1 VSTTPAAAGGPPS
14 QVSLAA
20 AEALEIRPARA
31 ADDAPRDALVR
42 ALPGGSPFHLSAW
55 RRAVERC
62 FGHEPCDLVASEGGR
77 LVGVLPLMRVRSPFG
92 ARALLSVP
100 YAVYGGAVAT
110 RPEIEMAL
118 VRSAMQ
124 QAARERVRR
133 LELRNV
139 EPPAVEGLV
148 AYDLYATFVR
158 ELPPAPEKVL
168 EQMPKKAR
176 AEARKARERHGLRLR
191 EGGWYLDDLVRLF
204 HHNKR
209 ALGSPALPREFFFA
223 LAEGL
228 APDVRVHAV
237 HHGGAPIAAVMSFL
251 WRDTLLA
258 YYAGSAEGVDR
269 ELSASNFMYM
279 ALQEWA
285 VERGLRR
292 FDFGRSRKDAGAFQF
307 KRHQGFEPRDLPY
320 RVQLVTDR
328 ELPSFNPS
336 NPRTHWMQQTWR
348 RLPLWATVRLSSTL
362 ARYLP

>member
-1 VSTTPAAAGGPPS
+1 VSAQPAAAGGPLPPA
-14 QVSLAA
+14 SLVQA
-20 AEALEIRPARA
+20 AELEVRPARP
-31 ADDAPRDALVR
+31 ADDAERDALLR
-42 ALPGGSPFHLSAW
+42 ALPHASPFHLSAW

-62 FGHEPCDLVASEGGR
+62 FGHEPCDLVAVEGGR
-77 LVGVLPLMRVRSPFG
+77 IAGVLPLMRCRNPFG
-92 ARALLSVP
+92 AKALLSVP
-100 YAVYGGAVAT
+100 YAVYGGAVAL
-110 RPEIEMAL
+110 RPEIEAAL
-118 VRSAMQ
+118 VQAAMQ
-124 QAARERVRR
+124 QAQRERVRR
-133 LELRNV
+133 LELRNF
-139 EPPAVEGLV
+139 EPQSADGLA

-158 ELPPAPEKVL
+158 DLPATPEKVL
-168 EQMPKKAR
+168 EQMPKKSR
-176 AEARKARERHGLRLR
+176 AEARKARDRHGLQLR
-191 EGGWYLDDLVRLF
+191 EGAWYLGDLVRLF
-204 HHNKR
+204 HRNKR

-228 APDVRVHAV
+228 APDVHVHAV
-237 HHGGAPIAAVMSFL
+237 HQGGAPIAAVMSFL

-258 YYAGSAEGVDR
+258 YYAGSAEGADR

-336 NPRTHWMQQTWR
+336 NPRTLWLQQAWR
-348 RLPLWATVRLSSTL
+348 RLPLWATVRLSSAL

>member
-1 VSTTPAAAGGPPS
+1 
-14 QVSLAA
+14 VSLASA
-20 AEALEIRPARA
+20 QALEIRPARP
-31 ADDAPRDALVR
+31 ADDAARDALVR
-42 ALPGGSPFHLSAW
+42 ALPGGSPFHLSGW

-62 FGHEPCDLVASEGGR
+62 FGHEPCDLLAFEGAR
-77 LVGVLPLMRVRSPFG
+77 LAGVLPLMRVRSPFG
-92 ARALLSVP
+92 GRALLSVP
-100 YAVYGGAVAT
+100 YAVYGGAIAE
-110 RPEIEMAL
+110 RAEIETAL
-118 VRSAMQ
+118 VRAAMQ
-124 QAARERVRR
+124 QALRERVRR

-139 EPPAVEGLV
+139 EPQAVEGLV

-158 ELPPAPEKVL
+158 ELPRAPEQVL

-204 HHNKR
+204 HRNKR

-223 LAEGL
+223 LAKEL

-237 HHGGAPIAAVMSFL
+237 HHGGAPVAAVLSFS

-258 YYAGSAEGVDR
+258 YYAGSAEGADR
-269 ELSASNFMYM
+269 EVSASNFMYM

-285 VERGLRR
+285 VEQGLRR

-336 NPRTHWMQQTWR
+336 NPRTHWMQETWR
-348 RLPLWATVRLSSTL
+348 RLPLWATVRLSNVL